1 MTLNENNV
9 AIEEQLFILLHKAED
24 QLIFHNYSY
33 SESLLQQAQLL
44 LSESTEIGAKLHHND
59 IAARLEMA
67 RQKPQEALAWMEDS
81 LRLSQEPLVLSR
93 VSFMAAQ
100 CLFQI
105 KGREKEVIKYCD
117 DAVMYAEMVDGEDA
131 FKTEPMRMRA
141 IIAFESGDD
150 DSAIQYISECLRY
163 AESANLPV
171 EKAVGFSLRSKV
183 FERQG
188 KLQLALD
195 DLYRAERYVKES
207 HDYNHYCRIAI
218 QRLALMYKMGYDE
231 QAKQATIAI
240 AKDKD
245 VQRI

>member
-1 MTLNENNV
+1 MTNNNQPS
-9 AIEEQLFILLHKAED
+9 IDEQLFLLLHKAED
-24 QLIFHNYSY
+24 QLAFHNYSY
-33 SESLLQQAQLL
+33 SETLLLQARPLL
-44 LSESTEIGAKLHHND
+44 PQSTEVGAKLHHND

-67 RQKPQEALAWMEDS
+67 RQKPQEALAWMEDT
-81 LRLSQEPLVLSR
+81 LRLSHEPLVLSR
-93 VSFMAAQ
+93 ASFMAAQ

>member
-1 MTLNENNV
+1 MTSNNPIS
-9 AIEEQLFILLHKAED
+9 IEEQLYVLLHKAED
-24 QLIFHNYSY
+24 QLAYHNYSY
-33 SESLLQQAQLL
+33 SESLLHQARQLL
-44 LSESTEIGAKLHHND
+44 PQSTEIGAKLHHND
-59 IAARLEMA
+59 IAARL
-67 RQKPQEALAWMEDS
+67 ALAKGEPQDALVWMEES
-81 LRLSQEPLVLSR
+81 LGLTKDPLALSR
-93 VSFMAAQ
+93 TSFMAAQ

-117 DAVMYAEMVDGEDA
+117 DAVSYAETVDGQDS

-141 IIAFESGDD
+141 IIAFEKGDN

-171 EKAVGFSLRSKV
+171 EKAVAFSLRSKV

-188 KLQLALD
+188 NLQLALD
-195 DLYRAERYVKES
+195 DLYRAERYVKEN

-231 QAKQATIAI
+231 QAKEAAIAI

>member
-1 MTLNENNV
+1 M
-9 AIEEQLFILLHKAED
+9 FILLHKAED
-24 QLIFHNYSY
+24 QLAYHNYSY
-33 SESLLQQAQLL
+33 SESLLYQARLL
-44 LSESTEIGAKLHHND
+44 LPQSTEMGAKLHHND
-59 IAARLEMA
+59 IAARL
-67 RQKPQEALAWMEDS
+67 ALAKAEPQDALVWIEES
-81 LRLSQEPLVLSR
+81 LGLTKDPLVLSR
-93 VSFMAAQ
+93 TSFMAAQ

-117 DAVMYAEMVDGEDA
+117 DAVSYAEMVDGQDA

-141 IIAFESGDD
+141 IIAYEKGDD
-150 DSAIQYISECLRY
+150 DSAIQYISECLNY
-163 AESANLPV
+163 SESANLPV
-171 EKAVGFSLRSKV
+171 EKAVSFSFRSKI

-218 QRLALMYKMGYDE
+218 QRLALMYKLGYDE
-231 QAKQATIAI
+231 QAKEATMAI

>member
-1 MTLNENNV
+1 MTNTNQKS
-9 AIEEQLFILLHKAED
+9 IEDQLFVLLHKAED
-24 QLIFHNYSY
+24 QLVYNNYSY
-33 SESLLQQAQLL
+33 SESLLRQAQSL
-44 LSESTEIGAKLHHND
+44 LSQSTEIGAKLHHND
-59 IAARLEMA
+59 IAARLELA
-67 RQKPQEALAWMEDS
+67 KQRPQEALAWMEES
-81 LRLSQEPLVLSR
+81 LKLTQEPLVLSR

-100 CLFQI
+100 CLFHI

-117 DAVMYAEMVDGEDA
+117 DAILYAEKVDGQDA
-131 FKTEPMRMRA
+131 FKIEPMRMRA
-141 IIAFESGDD
+141 VIAFENGNDD
-150 DSAIQYISECLRY
+150 LAIQYISESLRY
-163 AESANLPV
+163 ADSANLPV
-171 EKAVGFSLRSKV
+171 EKAVVYSLRSKV

-195 DLYRAERYVKES
+195 DLYRAERFVKES
-207 HDYNHYCRIAI
+207 CDYNHYCRIAI